1 MQWGL
6 AQGYTAA
13 EVYATDTQY
22 YAARGRLG
30 AGVGVQR
37 GLHLSAAGVHR
48 LLPEGLGREGHIRAA
63 NRLHHPFD
71 ADVQTELDIAWAA
84 YQTAQLAPGG

>member
-1 MQWGL
+1 MIAYLPEFLTALVPDYELQEIAYELNL
-6 AQGYTAA
+6 AAYDNWALRRGFALADARSPDVT
-13 EVYATDTQY
+13 Y

-48 LLPEGLGREGHIRAA
+48 LLPAGLGKAGHM
-63 NRLHHPFD
+63 
-71 ADVQTELDIAWAA
+71 
-84 YQTAQLAPGG
+84 